1 MKTLPLRELLRRPTL
16 VKQITAQGESVRVT
30 DNGKA
35 LWVVM
40 PDADKLPVDEQ
51 AEAARSEWIEGYFDE
66 LMAVPAMVGPALSD
80 LIPESR
86 GDR

>member
-16 VKQITAQGESVRVT
+16 VKQITAQGDRVRVT

-40 PDADKLPVDEQ
+40 PDAGELPVDEQ
-51 AEAARSEWIEGYFDE
+51 DEAARSEWIEAYFDE

-80 LIPESR
+80 LILESR

>member
-1 MKTLPLRELLRRPTL
+1 MKTLPLRELLRRPTK
-16 VKQITAQGESVRVT
+16 VKQITAQGDSVRVT

-40 PDADKLPVDEQ
+40 PDVGEVPVDEED
-51 AEAARSEWIEGYFDE
+51 EAVRSEWIEGYFDE
-66 LMAVPAMVGPALSD
+66 LMSVPVTVGPALSD
-80 LIPESR
+80 LVLESR

>member
-16 VKQITAQGESVRVT
+16 VKQITAKGDSVRVT

-40 PDADKLPVDEQ
+40 PDAGELPVDEQ
-51 AEAARSEWIEGYFDE
+51 DEAARSEWIEAYFDE

-80 LIPESR
+80 LILESR

>member
-16 VKQITAQGESVRVT
+16 VKQLTAQGDSVRVT
-30 DNGKA
+30 DNGTA

-40 PDADKLPVDEQ
+40 PDVGEVPVDEED
-51 AEAARSEWIEGYFDE
+51 EAVRSEWIEGYFDD
-66 LMAVPAMVGPALSD
+66 LMLVPVTVGPALSD
-80 LIPESR
+80 LVLESR